1 MAMAQSDRLHHQ
13 VEVAERATVSITV
26 GLVLVAF
33 VLLAVGA
40 TVFDIGKWLAA
51 W

>member
-1 MAMAQSDRLHHQ
+1 MAQSDRLHHDI
-13 VEVAERATVSITV
+13 EIAERAMVGIAV
-26 GLVLVAF
+26 GLVLVTF
-33 VLLAVGA
+33 VVLALGA

>member
-1 MAMAQSDRLHHQ
+1 MAQTGRVHHE
-13 VEVAERATVSITV
+13 VEVAQRATVSVTV

-33 VLLAVGA
+33 VLLALGA
-40 TVFDIGKWLAA
+40 AVFDIGKWLAA